1 MTQTQDEA
9 EFEFE
14 WLVRQKYEF
23 KILTL
28 IAVLADNNLAYRGTL
43 KDMCEFFGVKSGDS
57 RTNNQIK
64 AAITKLEADGLLKQI
79 VDGRT
84 FTLTLSKKGEQR
96 KRVISI
102 QKEWVE
108 IAKGYKSEDNSISWM
123 NLLKVW
129 LYLID
134 NKKEVIKTSE
144 IALELG
150 ISTDSVKRAKKAL
163 ERDIQAIISKRRTT
177 TLANGGYRCLGSSI
191 TVKAWLDE

>member
-1 MTQTQDEA
+1 MIQTQNEA

-43 KDMCEFFGVKSGDS
+43 KDMCEFFGVKPGDS

-96 KRVISI
+96 KRVIRI

-108 IAKGYKSEDNSISWM
+108 IAKNYKSEENSISWM

-134 NKKEVIKTSE
+134 NKKEIIRTSE
-144 IALELG
+144 IAEELDLKP
-150 ISTDSVKRAKKAL
+150 DSIKRAKKAL
-163 ERDIQAIISKRRTT
+163 DKDIQTIVNKRKTIVS
-177 TLANGGYRCLGSSI
+177 ANGGYRCLGSSI

>member
-1 MTQTQDEA
+1 MTQTQNEA

-14 WLVRQKYEF
+14 WLMRQKYEF

-43 KDMCEFFGVKSGDS
+43 KDMCEFFGVKPGDS
-57 RTNNQIK
+57 TNNKNIK
-64 AAITKLEADGLLKQI
+64 AAIDKLEADGLLKQI
-79 VDGRT
+79 KDGRT
-84 FTLTLSKKGEQR
+84 FTLALSKKGEQR

-134 NKKEVIKTSE
+134 NKKEIIKTSE
-144 IALELG
+144 IAEELDL
-150 ISTDSVKRAKKAL
+150 STDSVKRAKKAL

-177 TLANGGYRCLGSSI
+177 TSANGGYRCLGSSI

>member
-1 MTQTQDEA
+1 MTQTQNEA

-14 WLVRQKYEF
+14 WLLRQKYEF

-57 RTNNQIK
+57 TNNKNIK
-64 AAITKLEADGLLKQI
+64 AAIDKLEADGLLKQI
-79 VDGRT
+79 KDGRT

-96 KRVISI
+96 KRVIRI

-108 IAKGYKSEDNSISWM
+108 IAKNYKSEENSIAWI

-134 NKKEVIKTSE
+134 NKKEILTTKG
-144 IALELG
+144 IAKELG
-150 ISTDSVKRAKKAL
+150 LSESIVKRAKQAL
-163 ERDIQAIISKRRTT
+163 QKDMHAIISKNKTT
-177 TLANGGYRCLGSSI
+177 VTENGWYYCLGSSI
-191 TVKAWLDE
+191 TLNAWVDD

>member
-1 MTQTQDEA
+1 MTPTQNEA

-14 WLVRQKYEF
+14 WLLRQKYEF

-43 KDMCEFFGVKSGDS
+43 KDMCEFFGVRSGDS
-57 RTNNQIK
+57 TNNRNIR
-64 AAITKLEADGLLKQI
+64 AAIDKLETDGLLKQI
-79 VDGRT
+79 KDGRT

-96 KRVISI
+96 KRVIRI

-108 IAKGYKSEDNSISWM
+108 IAKNYKSEENSISWM

-134 NKKEVIKTSE
+134 NKKEIIKSSE
-144 IALELG
+144 IAEELG
-150 ISTDSVKRAKKAL
+150 LSTDSVKRAKKAL
-163 ERDIQAIISKRRTT
+163 EKDMHAIISKRKAIVTES
-177 TLANGGYRCLGSSI
+177 GWFYCLGSSI
-191 TVKAWLDE
+191 TLNAWVDD

>member
-1 MTQTQDEA
+1 MTQTQNEA

-14 WLVRQKYEF
+14 WLMRQKYEF

-43 KDMCEFFGVKSGDS
+43 KDMCEFFGVKPGDS
-57 RTNNQIK
+57 TNNKNIK
-64 AAITKLEADGLLKQI
+64 AAIDKLEADGLLKQI
-79 VDGRT
+79 KDGRT

-108 IAKGYKSEDNSISWM
+108 IAKGYKSEDNSIIWM

-150 ISTDSVKRAKKAL
+150 MSTDSVKRAKKAL

-177 TLANGGYRCLGSSI
+177 ISANGGYRCLGSSI

>member
-1 MTQTQDEA
+1 MTQTQSEA

-14 WLVRQKYEF
+14 WLLRQKYEF

-64 AAITKLEADGLLKQI
+64 AAIMKLEADGLLKQI

-96 KRVISI
+96 KRVIRI

-108 IAKGYKSEDNSISWM
+108 IAKNYKSEENSVAWI

-134 NKKEVIKTSE
+134 NKKEILTTKG
-144 IALELG
+144 IAKELG
-150 ISTDSVKRAKKAL
+150 LSEGVVKRTK
-163 ERDIQAIISKRRTT
+163 QASR
-177 TLANGGYRCLGSSI
+177 LGCARL
-191 TVKAWLDE
+191 V

>member
-1 MTQTQDEA
+1 MTQTQNEA

-14 WLVRQKYEF
+14 WLLRQKYEF

-43 KDMCEFFGVKSGDS
+43 KDMCEFFGVKSGGS
-57 RTNNQIK
+57 TNNKNIK
-64 AAITKLEADGLLKQI
+64 AAIDKLEADGLLKQI
-79 VDGRT
+79 KDGRT
-84 FTLTLSKKGEQR
+84 FTLTLSKKREQR

-144 IALELG
+144 ITLELG
-150 ISTDSVKRAKKAL
+150 MSTDSVKRAKKAL

-177 TLANGGYRCLGSSI
+177 ISANGGYRCLGSSI

>member
-1 MTQTQDEA
+1 MTQTQNEA

-14 WLVRQKYEF
+14 WLLRQKYEF

-43 KDMCEFFGVKSGDS
+43 KDMCEFFGVKPGDS

-96 KRVISI
+96 KRVIRI

-134 NKKEVIKTSE
+134 NKKEIIKTSE
-144 IALELG
+144 IAEELDLKP
-150 ISTDSVKRAKKAL
+150 DSVKRAKKAL
-163 ERDIQAIISKRRTT
+163 EKDIQAIINKRKTT
-177 TLANGGYRCLGSSI
+177 ISANGGYRCLGSSI

>member
-1 MTQTQDEA
+1 MKQEEA

-14 WLVRQKYEF
+14 WLQRQKYEF

-57 RTNNQIK
+57 RNNANIK
-64 AAITKLEADGLLKQI
+64 AAIYKLEADGLLKQI
-79 VDGRT
+79 LDGRT
-84 FTLTLSKKGEQR
+84 YTLTLSKRGEQR
-96 KRVISI
+96 KGVIKI

-108 IAKGYKSEDNSISWM
+108 IARNYKSKDNSVSWI

-134 NKKEVIKTSE
+134 NTCEVITSSE
-144 IALELG
+144 IAAALD
-150 ISTDSVKRAKKAL
+150 ISPSSVKRAKKAL
-163 ERDIQAIISKRRTT
+163 VNDIGAIHSKPEIKKTKS
-177 TLANGGYRCLGSSI
+177 GSYICLGSTIS
-191 TVKAWLDE
+191 VFAWLDD

>member
-1 MTQTQDEA
+1 MTTNEA

-14 WLVRQKYEF
+14 WLLRQKYEF

-43 KDMCEFFGVKSGDS
+43 KDMCEFFGVEPGDS
-57 RTNNQIK
+57 RNNGNIK
-64 AAITKLEADGLLKQI
+64 AAIYKLETDGLLKQI
-79 VDGRT
+79 KDGRT

-108 IAKGYKSEDNSISWM
+108 IAKNYKSDDNSISWM

-134 NKKEVIKTSE
+134 NKEEIIKTSE
-144 IALELG
+144 IAEELG
-150 ISTDSVKRAKKAL
+150 LSKDSVKKAKKAL
-163 ERDIQAIISKRRTT
+163 ERDLHAIISKRKTT
-177 TLANGGYRCLGSSI
+177 VSANDGYRCLGSSI
-191 TVKAWLDE
+191 TVKAWLDD

>member
-1 MTQTQDEA
+1 MTQTQNEA

-14 WLVRQKYEF
+14 WLLRQKYEF

-43 KDMCEFFGVKSGDS
+43 KDMCEFFGVKPGDS

-96 KRVISI
+96 KRVIRI

-108 IAKGYKSEDNSISWM
+108 IAKNYKSEENSISWM

-134 NKKEVIKTSE
+134 NKQEVIKTSAV
-144 IALELG
+144 ALELG
-150 ISTDSVKRAKKAL
+150 LSKDSVKRAKKAL
-163 ERDIQAIISKRRTT
+163 EQDMNAIISKKK
-177 TLANGGYRCLGSSI
+177 AKISENGWYCCLGSSI
-191 TVKAWLDE
+191 TLNAWVDD

>member
-1 MTQTQDEA
+1 MTQTQNEA

-14 WLVRQKYEF
+14 WLLRQKYEF

-43 KDMCEFFGVKSGDS
+43 KDMCEFFGVKPGDS

-96 KRVISI
+96 KRVIRI

-108 IAKGYKSEDNSISWM
+108 IAKNYKSEENSISWM

-134 NKKEVIKTSE
+134 NKKEVIKTS
-144 IALELG
+144 AVAKELNL
-150 ISTDSVKRAKKAL
+150 SKASVTRAKKAL
-163 ERDIQAIISKRRTT
+163 EKDMHAIISKKK
-177 TLANGGYRCLGSSI
+177 AKIAENGWYCCLGSSI
-191 TVKAWLDE
+191 TLNAWVDD

>member
-1 MTQTQDEA
+1 MTQTQNEA

-14 WLVRQKYEF
+14 WLLRQKYEF
-23 KILTL
+23 KILAL

-43 KDMCEFFGVKSGDS
+43 KDMCEFFGVKPGNFT
-57 RTNNQIK
+57 TNKQIK
-64 AAITKLEADGLLKQI
+64 AAIEKLESDGLLKQI

-96 KRVISI
+96 KRVIRI

-108 IAKGYKSEDNSISWM
+108 IAKNYKSEENSIAWI

-134 NKKEVIKTSE
+134 NKHEIIKTSE
-144 IALELG
+144 IAEELSL
-150 ISTDSVKRAKKAL
+150 STDIIKRAKKAL
-163 ERDIQAIISKRRTT
+163 EQDIQAIVSKRRA
-177 TLANGGYRCLGSSI
+177 TLSANGGYRCLGSSI

>member
-1 MTQTQDEA
+1 MIQTQNEA

-14 WLVRQKYEF
+14 WLLRQKYEF

-43 KDMCEFFGVKSGDS
+43 KDMCEFFGVKPGDS

-108 IAKGYKSEDNSISWM
+108 IAKNYKSEENSVAWI

-134 NKKEVIKTSE
+134 NKKEILTTKG
-144 IALELG
+144 IAKELG
-150 ISTDSVKRAKKAL
+150 LSEGVVKRTKQAL
-163 ERDIQAIISKRRTT
+163 DKDIQTIVNKRKTIVS
-177 TLANGGYRCLGSSI
+177 ANGGYRCLGSSI

>member
-1 MTQTQDEA
+1 MTQTQIEA

-14 WLVRQKYEF
+14 WLLRQKYEF

-43 KDMCEFFGVKSGDS
+43 KDMCEFFGVKPGDS

-64 AAITKLEADGLLKQI
+64 AAIMKLEADGLLKQI

-108 IAKGYKSEDNSISWM
+108 IAKGYKSGDNSISWM

-134 NKKEVIKTSE
+134 NKKEIIKTSE
-144 IALELG
+144 IAEELDLKP
-150 ISTDSVKRAKKAL
+150 DSVKRAKKAL
-163 ERDIQAIISKRRTT
+163 EKDIQAIINKRRTT
-177 TLANGGYRCLGSSI
+177 TSANGGYRCLGSSI